1 MKVEQQRI
9 FKISIVTNNFEKF
22 KRIFIIKSFFKQI
35 IFVNQ
40 VKYYQLSS
48 NPIYLNLTMFNSL
61 SVSIIQRYEDSKS
74 KNLLAGWL

>member
-9 FKISIVTNNFEKF
+9 LKISIVTNNFEKL
-22 KRIFIIKSFFKQI
+22 KRIFPIKSFFKQI

-48 NPIYLNLTMFNSL
+48 NPIYLNRTMFNSL

-74 KNLLAGWL
+74 KKLLAGWL